1 MDDATAVRAAP
12 WWRPREL
19 VEDRLADRG
28 QARNAQ
34 PVLHCALLR
43 GSPSKECAWR
53 PIRQEDTA
61 GSSAPRISS
70 FSLSPHERTRTTVF
84 PARRSVELK
93 VATRSEEHT
102 AELQSLMRITYAVL
116 CLKKNTK

>member
-70 FSLSPHERTRTTVF
+70 FSLSPHERTRTTV
-84 PARRSVELK
+84 
-93 VATRSEEHT
+93 RSEEHT
-102 AELQSLMRITYAVL
+102 SELQSLLRISYSVF
-116 CLKKNTK
+116 CLKKKI